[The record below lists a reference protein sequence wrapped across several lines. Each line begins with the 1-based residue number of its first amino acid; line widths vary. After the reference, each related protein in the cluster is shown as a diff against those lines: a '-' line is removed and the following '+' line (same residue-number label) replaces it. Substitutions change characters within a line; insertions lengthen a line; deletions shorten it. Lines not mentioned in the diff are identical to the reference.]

1 MKEEMEKIL
10 RKNALNRPTLCK
22 SCEGIMVY
30 CGLGEYRCEECGLTE
45 FDDYGKV
52 RDYLEHHHGANV
64 AEISDATGVTHKSI
78 RDMIKENRFEVID
91 NRGGYLRC
99 ELCGTN
105 INSGRLCHECEL
117 LFHRKVEAEAR
128 NERLRGRNKYMS
140 GFGEN
145 TRVDKGTKRFTRER

>member
-1 MKEEMEKIL
+1 MKEEMQKIL
-10 RKNALNRPTLCK
+10 RNNELNRPTLCK
-22 SCEGIMVY
+22 SCEGVMVY

-52 RDYLEHHHGANV
+52 RYYLEQHQGANV

-78 RDMIKENRFEVID
+78 RDMIKEKRFEVVD

-105 INSGRLCHECEL
+105 INSGRLCKDCEML
-117 LFHRKVEAEAR
+117 YHRKLEAEAR
-128 NERLRGRNKYMS
+128 NERRNKNMS
-140 GFGEN
+140 GFGESK
-145 TRVDKGTKRFTRER
+145 RVDKGTKRFTRER